1 MDRWPTLSNP
11 GLRWIGRVERNIA
24 ARDHPDHVAFAAIIN
39 AIQYQFENGA
49 DPGTVGLLLGALAQF
64 ASSCGISPEAVGL
77 DADTETTL
85 TRLSPTHPLT
95 R

>member
-1 MDRWPTLSNP
+1 MDRWPTFYKP
-11 GLRWIGRVERNIA
+11 GLRWIGRVERRIE
-24 ARDHPDHVAFAAIIN
+24 ARYHPDNGAFAAIIN

-64 ASSCGISPEAVGL
+64 TSSCGISPEAVGL
-77 DADTETTL
+77 DADPQTIL
-85 TRLSPTHPLT
+85 TRLSPGRPLT